1 MTLPD
6 ITSYIPK
13 VELPFDIPVLLHP
26 LVVHFMI
33 AIPVIVLL
41 LELTNIITK
50 KKAVGVVSFI
60 LLLLTVIAAAG
71 AYLTGLVD
79 GKETFDVLTEAGKTD
94 LSEHKL
100 LGTYLLLASVV
111 VLFFK
116 LLSSAM
122 NSGIMKALYIL
133 LLIAFVLGIFQ
144 QGKEGGELVYEHGM
158 NVAQVKT
165 MDDKIFDLEEALEEA
180 KEKAV
185 QSEKKVEETVTPAPA
200 VIPQPVPAV
209 IKEKAPEATTPVETT
224 GDTVQVPQQAVE
236 EAKAEVKVESLPYTE
251 PVQVEPMPEAVP
263 QVQIP
268 TH

>member
-6 ITSYIPK
+6 ITAYIPK
-13 VELPFDIPVLLHP
+13 IVLPFDVPVLLHP

-33 AIPVIVLL
+33 AVPVIVLL
-41 LELTNIITK
+41 LELTNLIMK
-50 KKAVGVVSFI
+50 KKAVGVVSFA
-60 LLLLTVIAAAG
+60 LLLLTVLAATG
-71 AYLTGLVD
+71 AYFTGLVD
-79 GKETFDVLTEAGKTD
+79 GKEAYDVLSDAAKTE

-100 LGTYLLLASVV
+100 LGTYLLLASVI

-116 LLSSAM
+116 LVSSAM

-165 MDDKIFDLEEALEEA
+165 LDDKIFDLEEELEEA
-180 KEKAV
+180 KEEIAE
-185 QSEKKVEETVTPAPA
+185 STKKVEEEV
-200 VIPQPVPAV
+200 VPQVAIPAV
-209 IKEKAPEATTPVETT
+209 IKEKTPEETTPVEAIDDTT
-224 GDTVQVPQQAVE
+224 QVTQQAVE
-236 EAKAEVKVESLPYTE
+236 EVKAEVKTESLPYTE